1 MFFNQ
6 KSKIDHISNV
16 KILNLTQFKLQV
28 TFDEY
33 FLDLTKV
40 LKKQSEIKPQ
50 INLGWKMKKENMKNY
65 FVKKKREMT
74 KKM

>member
-28 TFDEY
+28 NFEEY

>member
-28 TFDEY
+28 NFEEY

-50 INLGWKMKKENMKNY
+50 INLG
-65 FVKKKREMT
+65 
-74 KKM
+74 